1 MPKVPPYTVAWSS
14 STQAYTLYECHD
26 RGLLSIVPGSAAWF
40 AWLEHTSCFAF
51 AGQAGQ
57 YTARKERKQRG
68 SWYWYAYRARGALR
82 TKAYLGKTSALTLA
96 RLEQVAQLL
105 QTRCA
110 DCGVDEPSKQET
122 SSPAEL
128 TAAQLST
135 PLAPRFTHADAEGN
149 SGRRTGPHQPRD
161 PQLAIKLYVPRP
173 RALLVSRARLLERLA
188 QGMAGA
194 LTLVSAP
201 AGFGKTTL
209 LAQWLAQSGT
219 PVAWL
224 SLESADNDPVRFLS
238 YLIAALQRLD
248 QRVGTTAL
256 ALLHTPQPAPPETL
270 LAVLTNDLVSREGAD
285 FALVL
290 DDYQVI
296 EAPPI
301 HRALAYLLEH
311 LPPQLHLILATRADP
326 PLPLARLRAQGQLT
340 ELRAAELRFDAQE
353 VSAFLHT
360 VIGLDLPPEAIAA
373 LEQRTEGWV
382 AGLQLA
388 ALSLR
393 GSADVAGF
401 LAAFTGSHRFV
412 LDYLCEEVLAQQDAP
427 TLAFLLHTSIL
438 ERLSGPLCDALLL
451 ETMNAERRTMNTIA
465 VDEDSSLIVHSFGQS
480 YSELILE
487 ALERANLFLIPLD
500 DERRW
505 YRYHHLF
512 AEVLRSRL
520 QRTQPLL
527 VPELH
532 RRASAWYAQHAMVA
546 DAVQHALA
554 ASDVEGAVRLIEQH
568 ALTVAGRGQT
578 QTVLGWLNALPDT
591 LVRARPA
598 LCIAHAVM
606 LMLFTQQSQAA
617 EARLQDAERLL
628 QADTPAEQARM
639 IGGWAALIRGNL
651 ARSTGDLLR
660 TVALAHQALDLL
672 PKAEVIGRT
681 TALVY
686 TAHAYQVSGDVRPAS
701 ERLVAATVGP
711 AQASGNLFSILRS
724 RILLARLYVL
734 QGRLRAAAT
743 IYEEA
748 VRVIGGPEILQVLS
762 SGPAHCF
769 GLGDVLREWNSLDEA
784 ERHLSHGMRLLEGTT
799 LVDADFITLGYT
811 ALARLQQARGQV
823 SQAGA
828 TLDAFADLAQARH
841 FVPQLVA
848 RMAAV
853 RAQVELMQGN
863 LASAVGWADASGLT
877 ADDAPHYPRE
887 QEYLTLARV
896 RIAQRRRDPQGP
908 FLQEAQRLLERL
920 QVEAEAKARMGS
932 VLEILMLRALAF
944 DAHGQRTD
952 ALTTLERV
960 LRLGEPEGYIRL
972 FVDEGA
978 CLRALLRHAY
988 RRGITPEYV
997 ATLLAAFAGPHASD
1011 PQLHA
1016 AHPSALVEPL
1026 TARECEV
1033 LQILDAGASNRDIAH
1048 SLVLSLGTVKKH
1060 ISNICGK
1067 LGVQSRTQAVARA
1080 RAVQLL

>member
-1 MPKVPPYTVAWSS
+1 MPKVPPYTIAWSS
-14 STQAYTLYECHD
+14 ATQAYTLCACRD
-26 RGLLSIVPGSAAWF
+26 RKPLSIVPGSAAWF
-40 AWLEHTSCFAF
+40 AWLDHTACFAF

-68 SWYWYAYRARGALR
+68 TWYWYAYLGRDEQR
-82 TKAYLGKTSALTLA
+82 TKAYLGKTPALTLA

-105 QTRCA
+105 QTRLAVRQA
-110 DCGVDEPSKQET
+110 DRNSMPET
-122 SSPAEL
+122 LSPAEPT
-128 TAAQLST
+128 TAQIAT
-135 PLAPRFTHADAEGN
+135 PPALRAMYAHAEEHG
-149 SGRRTGPHQPRD
+149 GRRTEPHQEGD
-161 PQLAIKLYVPRP
+161 PQLATKLYVPRP
-173 RALLVSRARLLERLA
+173 RAQLVSRSRLLARIA
-188 QGMAGA
+188 QGMVAA

-224 SLESADNDPVRFLS
+224 SLERADNDPVRFLS

-248 QRVGTTAL
+248 HRIGTTAL
-256 ALLHTPQPAPPETL
+256 ALLQTPQPAPPETV
-270 LAVLTNDLVSREGAD
+270 LAVLTNDLTSLEGAD

-290 DDYQVI
+290 DDFHVI

-301 HRALAYLLEH
+301 HRALAYLMEH
-311 LPPQLHLILATRADP
+311 QPPQMHLIIATRADP

-360 VIGLDLPPEAIAA
+360 LIGLDLPPADIAA

-393 GSADVAGF
+393 GRADVAGF

-412 LDYLCEEVLAQQDAP
+412 LDYLSEEVLAQQDAP
-427 TLAFLLHTSIL
+427 TLSFLLDTCIL
-438 ERLSGPLCDALLL
+438 ERLSGPLCA
-451 ETMNAERRTMNTIA
+451 A
-465 VDEDSSLIVHSFGQS
+465 VTSWQDGGTQS
-480 YSELILE
+480 QVMLE

-512 AEVLRSRL
+512 AEALRSHL

-532 RRASAWYAQHAMVA
+532 RRASAWYEQHDMVA
-546 DAVQHALA
+546 EAVQHALA
-554 ASDVEGAVRLIEQH
+554 APDVEGAARLIEQH

-578 QTVLGWLNALPDT
+578 QTVLGWLNALPDA
-591 LVRARPA
+591 LVRVRPA

-606 LMLFTQQSQAA
+606 LMLFTQQSEAA

-628 QADTPAEQARM
+628 HADSPAEQARM
-639 IGGWAALIRGNL
+639 IRGWAGVIRANL
-651 ARSTGDLLR
+651 VRYAGDLVR
-660 TVALAHQALDLL
+660 TVALAQQALDLL
-672 PKAEVIGRT
+672 PETEVIGRT

-686 TAHAYQVSGDVRPAS
+686 TAHAYQVSGNVGPTS
-701 ERLVAATVGP
+701 EHLVAATVGP

-724 RILLARLYVL
+724 RILLARLHVL
-734 QGRLRAAAT
+734 QGRLPAAAT

-748 VRVIGGPEILQVLS
+748 VQVIGGPEVLQVLS
-762 SGPAHCF
+762 SGPAYCF
-769 GLGDVLREWNSLDEA
+769 GLGDLLREWNNLEAA
-784 ERHLSHGMRLLEGTT
+784 ERHLAHGMRLLEGTT

-811 ALARLQQARGQV
+811 ALARLQQARGHA
-823 SQAGA
+823 SQARA
-828 TLDAFADLAQARH
+828 TLDAFAHLAHARQ
-841 FVPQLVA
+841 FVPQIVA
-848 RMAAV
+848 RVAAV

-863 LASAVGWADASGLT
+863 LASAMSWADASGLS
-877 ADDAPHYPRE
+877 ADGDLSYPRE
-887 QEYLTLARV
+887 QEYLTLTRV
-896 RIAQRRRDPQGP
+896 RIAQGRSDPQGP
-908 FLQEAQRLLERL
+908 FLQEALRFLERL
-920 QVEAEAKARMGS
+920 QVEAEAKARIGS
-932 VLEILMLRALAF
+932 VLEILMLRALAL
-944 DAHGQRTD
+944 DAQGQHND
-952 ALTTLERV
+952 ALMTLERA
-960 LRLGEPEGYIRL
+960 LGLAKPAGYVRL

-978 CLRALLRHAY
+978 PMQALLRHGY
-988 RRGITPEYV
+988 RRGITREYV
-997 ATLLAAFAGPHASD
+997 ATLLTEFAGPHAAN
-1011 PQLHA
+1011 PRRHA

-1026 TARECEV
+1026 TAREGEV
-1033 LQILDAGASNRDIAH
+1033 LRLLDAGASNRDIAH
-1048 SLVLSLGTVKKH
+1048 RLVLSLGTVKKH
-1060 ISNICGK
+1060 VSNICGK

-1080 RAVQLL
+1080 RVLQLL